1 MSYKKYIPFDDS
13 LKEDMIVQGKVK
25 SIQPYGAFIE
35 LKNGVVGL
43 LHIEDMSIARIKSPY
58 DRFSIGQE
66 VNVKIKSIDKENH
79 RIMFTYKELLGTW
92 EENAKLF
99 KEGTKVKGIIR
110 NTEAHKNGI
119 FIELKP
125 NLVGMAEYQDGM
137 EYGKQV
143 DVFIKKIIPEKKKIK
158 LIICSQIKAE
168 VSPFAIREGEIK
180 VFDGKDGYVS
190 MNQII
195 NKINIGHITDIHFK
209 ILEIVNEFEFIT
221 SRQIYQLLKIKGV
234 DIKSQDKLNKKL
246 EQLVKTKIL
255 TRYYFHSE
263 DGKGI
268 YRIYCLEK
276 MGKYLLNSRDI
287 ECKWQPTD
295 NVKPVALIKK
305 RLAGN
310 QTILAYLRKV
320 KAFDSYV
327 VKPQLTAKTL
337 GKVFKASGGSV
348 KLTKNNKSISFLFEV
363 VRREED
369 WQNKL
374 VDKMRLYKDFY
385 ENFVPGDSGFQIMP
399 QLIFVCEDE
408 KHAAETFKTIVT
420 KRVEI
425 SKIKLYFTTDL
436 RQNKDSLEETLIEFR
451 LDENTNKYK
460 VANVDLK
467 LLEE

>member
-1 MSYKKYIPFDDS
+1 MV
-13 LKEDMIVQGKVK
+13 ED
-25 SIQPYGAFIE
+25 
-35 LKNGVVGL
+35 
-43 LHIEDMSIARIKSPY
+43 
-58 DRFSIGQE
+58 
-66 VNVKIKSIDKENH
+66 
-79 RIMFTYKELLGTW
+79 
-92 EENAKLF
+92 
-99 KEGTKVKGIIR
+99 
-110 NTEAHKNGI
+110 
-119 FIELKP
+119 
-125 NLVGMAEYQDGM
+125 
-137 EYGKQV
+137 
-143 DVFIKKIIPEKKKIK
+143 
-158 LIICSQIKAE
+158 SQIKAE

-221 SRQIYQLLKIKGV
+221 SRQIYQLLKIKGI

-327 VKPQLTAKTL
+327 VKPQLTAKTI
-337 GKVFKASGGSV
+337 GKTFKATGGSV

-374 VDKMRLYKDFY
+374 ADKMRLYKDFY
-385 ENFVPGDSGFQIMP
+385 ENFVPGDSGFKIMP

-408 KHAAETFKTIVT
+408 KHAAETFKVIVT

-436 RQNKDSLEETLIEFR
+436 RQNKDSLEDTLIEFR

-460 VANVDLK
+460 VVNVDLK

>member
-1 MSYKKYIPFDDS
+1 MV
-13 LKEDMIVQGKVK
+13 ED
-25 SIQPYGAFIE
+25 
-35 LKNGVVGL
+35 
-43 LHIEDMSIARIKSPY
+43 
-58 DRFSIGQE
+58 
-66 VNVKIKSIDKENH
+66 
-79 RIMFTYKELLGTW
+79 
-92 EENAKLF
+92 
-99 KEGTKVKGIIR
+99 
-110 NTEAHKNGI
+110 
-119 FIELKP
+119 
-125 NLVGMAEYQDGM
+125 
-137 EYGKQV
+137 
-143 DVFIKKIIPEKKKIK
+143 
-158 LIICSQIKAE
+158 SQIKAE

-195 NKINIGHITDIHFK
+195 NKINLGHITDIHFK
-209 ILEIVNEFEFIT
+209 ILGIVNEFEFIT

-327 VKPQLTAKTL
+327 VKPQLTAKTI
-337 GKVFKASGGSV
+337 GKTFKATGGSV

-374 VDKMRLYKDFY
+374 ADKMRLYKDFY
-385 ENFVPGDSGFQIMP
+385 ENFVPGDSGFKIMP

-408 KHAAETFKTIVT
+408 KHAAETFKVIVT

-436 RQNKDSLEETLIEFR
+436 RQNKESLEDTLIEFR

-460 VANVDLK
+460 VVNVDLK